1 MTAKELMYI
10 KNTIQ
15 EMSDIDPQITDVII
29 NYQIK
34 KTDREKNFL
43 KINITLKG

>member
-1 MTAKELMYI
+1 MTAKELLHL

-15 EMSDIDPQITDVII
+15 ELRAEDPQITDVII

-34 KTDREKNFL
+34 KATTKNFANINI
-43 KINITLKG
+43 KINR